1 MVKQVK
7 DYVTDSQSHE
17 EYKNWYIYEYERPAV
32 TVDAVCMYMGTNE
45 QQVLL
50 IQRKNSPYKSHF
62 ALPGGFLNIDEKAE
76 DGVKRE
82 LFEETGI
89 KATDV
94 HLLNI
99 YDDVYRDTRS
109 RVISIAY
116 YIPFTQK
123 RDVVAG
129 DDAENAVWIPVSD
142 AKKLQLAFDHNKIL
156 KDAVNELQLQY
167 DFSRR

>member
-1 MVKQVK
+1 MPKQVINCI
-7 DYVTDSQSHE
+7 TDAKSHE
-17 EYKNWYIYEYERPAV
+17 EYKNWYLYEYERPAV
-32 TVDAVCMYMGTNE
+32 TVDAVCIYMGE
-45 QQVLL
+45 EHEVLL
-50 IQRKNSPYKSHF
+50 IQRKNPPYKSHF
-62 ALPGGFLNIDEKAE
+62 ALPGGFLNIDEKSE

-94 HLLNI
+94 CLLGV

-109 RVISIAY
+109 RVISIGF

-123 RDVVAG
+123 PDVIAG
-129 DDAENAVWIPVSD
+129 DDAENAVWMPVSD
-142 AKKLQLAFDHNKIL
+142 AKKLQLAFDHNEIL
-156 KDAVNELQLQY
+156 KDGMNELLLQY